1 MRFVRQRS
9 GPPEDLDLDP
19 LREAIGEYPLSLA
32 VLFGSHATDTVHSLS
47 DLDVA
52 VAFDDDVA
60 RERKLRLLDELTVA
74 IQRATAIEAVD
85 IVDLDTVGPAVGYA
99 VLRDGI
105 LLRGDPDDALDRE
118 AAFLVR
124 KLDFRHVK
132 REWDAALEAR
142 VEEGRFGR
150 S

>member
-9 GPPEDLDLDP
+9 GPPEDLDLDA

-32 VLFGSHATDTVHSLS
+32 VLFGSHATDTVHPLS

-52 VAFDDDVA
+52 VAFEDDVA

-105 LLRGDPDDALDRE
+105 LLRGDPDDALERE

-132 REWDAALEAR
+132 REWDVALEAR
-142 VEEGRFGR
+142 IEEGRFGR